1 MSLGQRLF
9 ELRKLKHLSQ
19 EEVAEKL
26 NVTRQTISKWETDQS
41 SPELDKIIPI
51 CELFEIT
58 TDELITGKKEVKEKR
73 LDIEDNKKKRTIG
86 LIIGILLYSISVV
99 WIMISIPVLMID
111 PIVASAI
118 FILICGVAT
127 CVLIYSRIMF
137 KKEKKM
143 EKKDK
148 RYKHIE
154 DILGL
159 ITLIIYLV
167 ISLNTMAWHITWFIW
182 LIYALVMEIVKLI
195 LSFGGEN
202 NE

>member
-19 EEVAEKL
+19 EEVAGKL

-86 LIIGILLYSISVV
+86 LIIGILLYFISVV

>member
-167 ISLNTMAWHITWFIW
+167 ISLNTMAWHLTGFIW
-182 LIYALVMEIVKLI
+182 VIAALVREIVKLI